1 MSKDT
6 NQEAKIV
13 IKEQPYGQL
22 GKYIDE
28 WNNILTNEQKSGWT
42 KIETKNQ
49 IYRWWNNWRA
59 NISKYEWQTIEFHQ

>member
-28 WNNILTNEQKSGWT
+28 WNNILNNEQKSGWT

>member
-13 IKEQPYGQL
+13 IKEQPYRQL

>member
-13 IKEQPYGQL
+13 TKEQPYGQL
-22 GKYIDE
+22 SKYLDE

-59 NISKYEWQTIEFHQ
+59 NMSKYEWLTIEFHQ

>member
-13 IKEQPYGQL
+13 IKEQPYRQL

-59 NISKYEWQTIEFHQ
+59 NISKYELQTIEFHQ

>member
-59 NISKYEWQTIEFHQ
+59 NISKYELQTIEFHQ